1 MGIQLSASDLSQV
14 LDSLKGSG
22 STLAGLEQRRVA
34 RMEVQAKVVV
44 APLVDG
50 RLTGSFTA
58 LTRDIS
64 FRGIGLL
71 QDLGL
76 NPKQQFVVRL
86 PRGNK
91 DALLVLCTVSRCIP
105 LADGIFAIGA
115 EFSSVLARDS
125 AEAML
130 KSGEAAVDR
139 IRQTVLA

>member
-1 MGIQLSASDLSQV
+1 MGIQLTASDLSQV
-14 LDSLKGSG
+14 LDSLKSPGSAP
-22 STLAGLEQRRVA
+22 AGLEQRRVA

-44 APLVDG
+44 APVVDG

-64 FRGIGLL
+64 FRGMGLL

-76 NPKQQFVVRL
+76 NAKQQFVVRL

-91 DALLVLCTVSRCIP
+91 LPLLVLCTVMRCIA

-115 EFSSVLARDS
+115 EFTNVLARDT
-125 AEAML
+125 AEAMI
-130 KSGEAAVDR
+130 KSGEETMER
-139 IRQTVLA
+139 IRQTMLA